1 MLKRILAGVL
11 VALVMVPA
19 IAAAET
25 AGGIYLGSRIGWS
38 SLQDGGI
45 SGDLVSLNAKYKD
58 GYAVMGAVGYAH
70 SSGLRFELEGGYRSN
85 DLEQITATA
94 IGTGGPPLPV
104 GVPLAAIGEMQ
115 SANVMANAYYDF
127 DLGLPVSP
135 FVGGG
140 LGIGV
145 LYVNATVPSIGS
157 EVLAD
162 VDLVFS
168 YQGTAGVSLQLS
180 SWVVVDLAYTYF
192 MTEAADYGNLPINA
206 VESEYKSH
214 SAMAGLRLF
223 F

>member
-1 MLKRILAGVL
+1 MMKRILAGVV
-11 VALVMVPA
+11 VALVMLPA

-25 AGGIYLGSRIGWS
+25 ASGIYLGSRIGWS

-45 SGDLVSLNAKYKD
+45 SGDFVSLNAEYKD
-58 GYAVMGAVGYAH
+58 GFAVMGAFGYAH
-70 SSGLRFELEGGYRSN
+70 PSGLRLELEGGYRVN
-85 DLEQITATA
+85 DLEQITAVA
-94 IGTGGPPLPV
+94 AGPFLLPL
-104 GVPLAAIGEMQ
+104 GVPLAATGEMQ
-115 SANVMANAYYDF
+115 VATAMANAYYDF
-127 DLGLPVSP
+127 DIGLPVSP
-135 FVGGG
+135 FIGGG
-140 LGIGV
+140 VGIGI
-145 LYVNATVPSIGS
+145 LYVNATVPAVGT

-192 MTEAADYGNLPINA
+192 VTEAADYGNLPINA